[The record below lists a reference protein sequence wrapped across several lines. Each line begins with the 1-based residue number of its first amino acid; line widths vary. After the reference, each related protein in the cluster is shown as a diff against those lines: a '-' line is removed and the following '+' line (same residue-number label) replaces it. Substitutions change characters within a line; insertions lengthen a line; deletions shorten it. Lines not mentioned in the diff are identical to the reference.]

1 MSDRARTGLTTG
13 LVGTL
18 PDMIGTRTL
27 ARTLISGIFVVAG
40 ANALRKP
47 GDFVGTAKNV
57 TDPLKEST
65 GIDAQTEQLVK
76 INGGVQVAAGSA
88 FALGILPRPMAIALG
103 VTVVPT
109 TLAAHRFWELQG
121 EEKQQQMIGFLKN
134 AAILGGLVFAALDTG
149 GRPSVFWT
157 GKQAAG
163 TAIDAIASGAHTAAS
178 SAQSAFD
185 TVTP

>member
-1 MSDRARTGLTTG
+1 ML
-13 LVGTL
+13 
-18 PDMIGTRTL
+18 GTRSL

-47 GDFVGTAKNV
+47 GAYTGVAENV
-57 TDPLKEST
+57 TDPLVEKT
-65 GIDAQTEQLVK
+65 GLDAQTEQLVK
-76 INGGVQVAAGSA
+76 VNGGVQLVAGAA
-88 FALGILPRPMAIALG
+88 FALGILPRPMALALG
-103 VTVVPT
+103 VTLVPT
-109 TLAAHRFWELQG
+109 TLAAHRFWEKDG
-121 EEKQQQMIGFLKN
+121 AEREQQMIGFLKN

-163 TAIDAIASGAHTAAS
+163 SAIDAIASGAHVAAS
-178 SAQSAFD
+178 GAQSAFD